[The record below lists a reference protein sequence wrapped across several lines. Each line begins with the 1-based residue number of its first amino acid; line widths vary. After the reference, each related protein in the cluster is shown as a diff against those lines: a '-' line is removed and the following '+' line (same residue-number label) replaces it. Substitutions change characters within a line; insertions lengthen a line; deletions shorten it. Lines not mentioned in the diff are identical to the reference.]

1 MMAAKM
7 EEEHLAS
14 EEAMFAEMMVMMADD
29 NKRMM
34 LHGEVPDGF
43 TKTTR
48 GLVGYFSLILC
59 ISSSLYGGSYSGF
72 NRIWVCGVEVFID
85 GVLGLW

>member
-7 EEEHLAS
+7 EEHLAS

-29 NKRMM
+29 NNRMM

-59 ISSSLYGGSYSGF
+59 ISSTLYGGSDSGF
-72 NRIWVCGVEVFID
+72 NWNWVCGVGVLID